1 VKTKFKKVNFYKS
14 ENLKCAV
21 SKLNSEHL
29 QYFDTDFRHISS
41 DINLLQKKKKKK
53 KKSDTQHKL
62 VQIYELLNCSIT
74 HPIQQLQLADKL
86 QPEGLILL

>member
-1 VKTKFKKVNFYKS
+1 MKTKFKKVNFYKS

-21 SKLNSEHL
+21 NKLNSEHL

-41 DINLLQKKKKKK
+41 DINLLQ

>member
-1 VKTKFKKVNFYKS
+1 MSFTRVREQPVWTD
-14 ENLKCAV
+14 LV
-21 SKLNSEHL
+21 SQASL
-29 QYFDTDFRHISS
+29 T
-41 DINLLQKKKKKK
+41 
-53 KKSDTQHKL
+53 SDTQHKL

>member
-41 DINLLQKKKKKK
+41 DINLLQKKK
-53 KKSDTQHKL
+53 SDTQHKL

>member
-41 DINLLQKKKKKK
+41 DINLLQKK
-53 KKSDTQHKL
+53 SDTQHKL

>member
-21 SKLNSEHL
+21 NKLNSEHL
-29 QYFDTDFRHISS
+29 QYFGTDFRHISS
-41 DINLLQKKKKKK
+41 DINLLQKKKKK
-53 KKSDTQHKL
+53 SDTQHKL
-62 VQIYELLNCSIT
+62 VQIYELLKCSIT
-74 HPIQQLQLADKL
+74 HPIQQLQLTDKL